1 MNGRLDHDV
10 RKSQDALPV
19 RPRLPPAWRDGPE
32 TYLGMLVHGFRYSIR
47 VLSLAYEHA
56 DVHVAGVYEV
66 LLPRVFHD
74 TALGD
79 APNCC
84 RNSRLKWYCEAKP
97 QRSATRLTRP
107 RSGAPVERSRNA
119 RSSRQRVTKRATPPS
134 SAKSR

>member
-1 MNGRLDHDV
+1 MVVSIMMSGSLRMHCPCARACRPHGATD
-10 RKSQDALPV
+10 RK
-19 RPRLPPAWRDGPE
+19 

-119 RSSRQRVTKRATPPS
+119 RSSRQRVTK
-134 SAKSR
+134 